1 MPRMTVEEARIFND
15 YFINNTVTLG
25 PNGSGWLSQQEMRNL
40 GMRNE
45 TVQYLFTKATKDH
58 KTPAQIIDEL
68 VSKELASKEL
78 ATAV

>member
-1 MPRMTVEEARIFND
+1 MPKMTVEEARAFND

-40 GMRNE
+40 GMQSE
-45 TVQYLFTKATKDH
+45 TVQYLFERANELH

-68 VSKELASKEL
+68 VNKELAL
-78 ATAV
+78 VV